1 MTLIQAK
8 TFLTCRKIMTQKQ
21 NVGEC
26 IILKTTVLWKTLL
39 IKQNKFYG
47 GRKHLKNTLKSK
59 NCIHNNNQLHYSLIR
74 LTAYFF

>member
-8 TFLTCRKIMTQKQ
+8 TFLTCRQ
-21 NVGEC
+21 NHDPRNKTIGEC

-47 GRKHLKNTLKSK
+47 GRKHLKKYIKKQEL
-59 NCIHNNNQLHYSLIR
+59 YP
-74 LTAYFF
+74 